1 METRPFPLP
10 IREQSLCV
18 TTPVLHQHTY
28 SVTPMGKL
36 AQELIWMLLFPV
48 LLQTSLRLKDPP
60 HRTLSWWRN
69 LALPCRKQLHRLH
82 SPSSKPRRPSSVCTS
97 KHLKHE
103 ETLLWCFSVFKTKSK
118 IKQALLCYVMKT
130 HAALIFKG
138 FSFFDFISNLVIW
151 NFHVL
156 WSRISFKGIGYRSL
170 SSPMQNSC
178 SHTLKNLCY
187 LQRPWIRVF

>member
-1 METRPFPLP
+1 MQAAQDWGVSQVMETRPFPLP

-18 TTPVLHQHTY
+18 TTPILHQHTY

-48 LLQTSLRLKDPP
+48 LLQMSLRLKDPP

-103 ETLLWCFSVFKTKSK
+103 ETSLWCFSSVFKTKRKSNK
-118 IKQALLCYVMKT
+118 LFYVMSWR
-130 HAALIFKG
+130 HMLLW
-138 FSFFDFISNLVIW
+138 FSKASL
-151 NFHVL
+151 L
-156 WSRISFKGIGYRSL
+156 WLHF
-170 SSPMQNSC
+170 
-178 SHTLKNLCY
+178 
-187 LQRPWIRVF
+187 